1 MGNGNPLQYSCLE
14 NPMDSMKRQKR
25 YNTGKGASPGWK
37 VCNMLLGKSGE
48 QLLIA
53 PERNKWL
60 GQSENDAHFGMLS
73 GDESKFQ
80 CRKEQ
85 YCVGIWNVRFMNQGK
100 LDVIKQE
107 MAKVNVDII
116 KNH

>member
-1 MGNGNPLQYSCLE
+1 MVENSDKTWSTGEGKVKPLQHASLE
-14 NPMDSMKRQKR
+14 KHMNSMKRQKR

-60 GQSENDAHFGMLS
+60 GQSENDAQLCMHL
-73 GDESKFQ
+73 
-80 CRKEQ
+80 
-85 YCVGIWNVRFMNQGK
+85 
-100 LDVIKQE
+100 L
-107 MAKVNVDII
+107 AKVNLML
-116 KNH
+116 

>member
-1 MGNGNPLQYSCLE
+1 MWSPGGGNGNPLQYSCLE

-60 GQSENDAHFGMLS
+60 GQSENDAQLCMHL
-73 GDESKFQ
+73 
-80 CRKEQ
+80 
-85 YCVGIWNVRFMNQGK
+85 
-100 LDVIKQE
+100 L
-107 MAKVNVDII
+107 AKVNLML
-116 KNH
+116 

>member
-1 MGNGNPLQYSCLE
+1 
-14 NPMDSMKRQKR
+14 MDSMKRQKR

-60 GQSENDAHFGMLS
+60 GQSENDAQLCMHLL
-73 GDESKFQ
+73 
-80 CRKEQ
+80 
-85 YCVGIWNVRFMNQGK
+85 V
-100 LDVIKQE
+100 
-107 MAKVNVDII
+107 KVNLML
-116 KNH
+116 